1 MEPVRGRIDCISAKE
16 PGVRRFVADT
26 VATGRDALPR
36 DPAPHVQRRYA
47 AEIHTEVAK
56 VRKRV
61 TKEI

>member
-1 MEPVRGRIDCISAKE
+1 MDSISAKE
-16 PGVRRFVADT
+16 PGVCRFVADA
-26 VATGRDALPR
+26 VATGRDALLR
-36 DPAPHVQRRYA
+36 DPADVQRRRA